1 MAVCV
6 FQTMSSGT
14 IEVRVAL
21 DDVATLINTLV
32 SKTHWTLVTV
42 RVAQSEIEEVE

>member
-6 FQTMSSGT
+6 FQTSSGT

-32 SKTHWTLVTV
+32 GKTYWSLVAI